1 MRYTVFGA
9 GGFIGRATSDWLRA
23 AGHEVLTPARDA
35 PLPLA
40 EPLGRVI
47 YAIGLTADFRT
58 RPFDTVR
65 AHVGVLADLLE
76 HGEFESLV
84 YLSSTRVYG
93 GAGGDGTRG
102 DEEASL
108 AVRSQ
113 DASDLY
119 NLSKL
124 TGESLC
130 LHGGRAGVRVARLS
144 NVIGPG
150 KAGSDDFVPAL
161 VRAARAG
168 HVQLR
173 SHPDSAKDYVALA
186 DLPPLLER
194 LAGPCRERIYNLA
207 SGRQIGHA
215 EWLERLAVR
224 TGCTVDVDADAP
236 LQRFPAISIARVADE
251 FGFVPRD
258 PLGVL
263 DQLFES

>member
-9 GGFIGRATSDWLRA
+9 GGFIGRAMVEWLRA
-23 AGHEVLTPARDA
+23 AGHEVLTPARGA

-65 AHVGVLADLLE
+65 AHVGVLGELLE

-93 GAGGDGTRG
+93 GGERG
-102 DEEASL
+102 DEDAPL
-108 AVRSQ
+108 MVRSQ
-113 DASDLY
+113 DPSDLY

-124 TGESLC
+124 MGEALC
-130 LHGGRAGVRVARLS
+130 LHGGRAGVTVVRLS

-150 KAGSDDFVPAL
+150 KADSDDFIPAL

-168 HVQLR
+168 HVELR
-173 SHPDSAKDYVALA
+173 SHPDSAKDYLALD

-194 LAGPCRERIYNLA
+194 LAGPCRERVYNLA

-215 EWLERLAVR
+215 EWLDRLVAR
-224 TGCTVDVDADAP
+224 TGCTVGINRSAP
-236 LQRFPAISIARVADE
+236 LQRFPAISIERIANE

-263 DQLFES
+263 DQLL